1 MFIILEYEEKIN
13 SLFSSFDDAK
23 KRMIE
28 LWNTDD
34 DFKYKYTI
42 KEYILNDSEY
52 KYSGVTYIL
61 QKFFGEDFK
70 FVRI

>member
-1 MFIILEYEEKIN
+1 MFIILEDE
-13 SLFSSFDDAK
+13 AK

-34 DFKYKYTI
+34 DFKYKYKI
-42 KEYILNDSEY
+42 KEYNLDDSEY
-52 KYSGVTYIL
+52 KYTGITYIL